1 MPEALRAESISY
13 RYPGANREAL
23 VGFSAEFPAGSSTA
37 IMGSTGAGKSTLLRA
52 LTGVI
57 SAAEPGDFKGRIRYG
72 SADFANYRVQTLT
85 RYIGLVLQDPAS
97 QIIGRTVGEDVAF
110 GPRNHLLPR
119 AEINRR
125 VAESLRVVGLD
136 GLAHRSTGELS
147 GGELQRLAIAGTLA
161 LGPEVLCLDEATS
174 ELDPLGAADVRRVIA
189 SLQDSGITV
198 IAAEHDPAAVL
209 GAASRLLVLD
219 DGRLAW
225 QGEPEA
231 FFADPAQAEQYGI
244 RPLPMSVLVAEL
256 VRRLPELAPS
266 LSVLPRPP
274 LTVAQT
280 TNWLREVLPAGSM
293 PSVATLP
300 TPSTAP
306 VVIELENL
314 RFGYSPQTEVL
325 HDINLSVHAG
335 EFVALIGANG
345 AGKTTV
351 AKHLNGLLRPTAG
364 RVRICGREV
373 SDQAT
378 WQLAGQVG
386 YVFQNPDHQIFC
398 RTVAEEVGFAL
409 RVAGRPEAEV
419 KLATAEV
426 LDLTGLVQVADQ
438 NPFALPRGQRQ
449 LVAMASSLIAE
460 PEILVIDEPT
470 TGQDWRGVQAIMTL
484 VTELNRRGTTI
495 VMISHDLELVGH
507 YAQRVVRIDDGRVV
521 ADGPA
526 ETQVTTQL
534 RELWH
539 ACFGAD
545 PSVRDEVAAA
555 GQLARLHASAHEP
568 GVVK

>member
-13 RYPGANREAL
+13 RYPGADREAL
-23 VGFSAEFPAGSSTA
+23 DGFSAEFPAGSSTA

-85 RYIGLVLQDPAS
+85 RYIALVLQDPAS

-209 GAASRLLVLD
+209 GAASRLIVLD
-219 DGRLAW
+219 RGRPAW
-225 QGEPEA
+225 QGEPET
-231 FFADPAQAEQYGI
+231 FFADPAQAERFGI

-256 VRRLPELAPS
+256 LRRLPELAPS
-266 LSVLPRPP
+266 LSVLPRRP

-280 TNWLREVLPAGSM
+280 AGWLHDVLPA
-293 PSVATLP
+293 SVAPPSATP
-300 TPSTAP
+300 STPSTAP
-306 VVIELENL
+306 AVIELEGL
-314 RFGYSPQTEVL
+314 RFGYSPKKEVL
-325 HDINLSVHAG
+325 HGIDLSMHAG

-364 RVRICGREV
+364 RVRICGR
-373 SDQAT
+373 DIIDRAT
-378 WQLAGQVG
+378 WQLADQVG

-398 RTVAEEVGFAL
+398 RTVTEEVGFAL
-409 RVAGRPEAEV
+409 RAAGRPDTEIA
-419 KLATAEV
+419 LRTAEV
-426 LDLTGLVQVADQ
+426 LDLTGLAHVADQ

-470 TGQDWRGVQAIMTL
+470 TGQDWRGVQAII
-484 VTELNRRGTTI
+484 G
-495 VMISHDLELVGH
+495 
-507 YAQRVVRIDDGRVV
+507 
-521 ADGPA
+521 
-526 ETQVTTQL
+526 
-534 RELWH
+534 
-539 ACFGAD
+539 
-545 PSVRDEVAAA
+545 
-555 GQLARLHASAHEP
+555 EP
-568 GVVK
+568 PL